1 MKTLQ
6 RRASFLG
13 ISSQG
18 KNEDHD
24 GKDTITL
31 HNTGSELK
39 NGSEIG
45 DVSTLQALKHATFIT
60 VVRLRLRLI
69 ARFPRLPRRA
79 TEMRCE
85 WSLERSRGTSFPS
98 HRECREG
105 AARDVFGRKREVLS
119 GQGDNSSCMTVSPSN
134 GTLAPNETAKLLLTP
149 RLEQR
154 AAVKARQTQ
163 DKEISLQKE
172 RFGRALTLC

>member
-60 VVRLRLRLI
+60 VRLRLI

-79 TEMRCE
+79 TEIRCE

-98 HRECREG
+98 HRQCREG
-105 AARDVFGRKREVLS
+105 AQRCVWSKEGGRVL
-119 GQGDNSSCMTVSPSN
+119 G
-134 GTLAPNETAKLLLTP
+134 
-149 RLEQR
+149 
-154 AAVKARQTQ
+154 
-163 DKEISLQKE
+163 
-172 RFGRALTLC
+172 